1 MPKRKLSDFE
11 STPQTNSSNRTRPS
25 IQVTR
30 LNQLF
35 DQGVQSLS
43 RALKT
48 ARGFERQKLGKRE
61 QKAKKEKDAKLL
73 ERIGEEIGAL
83 KVCFLSYSFCL
94 LGALSLR
101 IVSQYITRERKL
113 TSIFSNG
120 IGPRLQHDSYE
131 LHLQTDAENEKYRRV
146 RSVQ

>member
-1 MPKRKLSDFE
+1 MPKRKLSDLE
-11 STPQTNSSNRTRPS
+11 STPQTNSTSKSKPS

-61 QKAKKEKDAKLL
+61 QKAKKEKDEKLL
-73 ERIGEEIGAL
+73 ERIGEEIGTL
-83 KVCFLSYSFCL
+83 KVCFMPCSLPS
-94 LGALSLR
+94 LGEHPLR
-101 IVSQYITRERKL
+101 NVSHYTTGECKL
-113 TSIFSNG
+113 TSSFSMG
-120 IGPRLQHDSYE
+120 TGPRLQQDSHE
-131 LHLQTDAENEKYRRV
+131 LHLQTDVEN
-146 RSVQ
+146 